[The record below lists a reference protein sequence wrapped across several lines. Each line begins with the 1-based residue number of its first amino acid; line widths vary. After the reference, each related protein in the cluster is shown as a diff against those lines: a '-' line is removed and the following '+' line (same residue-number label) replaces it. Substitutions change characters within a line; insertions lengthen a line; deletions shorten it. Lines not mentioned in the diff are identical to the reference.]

1 MKQIPDFSPRTPPS
15 IHAHYHTNMYTMA
28 TQGVILQLF
37 YKQRQKPNNNGP
49 KPITRSLG
57 SKPSS
62 LGEVDTRHR
71 NKVYLRRVL
80 TSTLECVEGKKREVV
95 LQTFPLSSTLPP
107 KVRTLPLS
115 LSLPSAMQ
123 KVSKLTRTHA
133 YRHVHTEKYHSDLE
147 CSHAGFV

>member
-1 MKQIPDFSPRTPPS
+1 MKQIPHFSPRTPPS

-49 KPITRSLG
+49 KPTTRSLG

-107 KVRTLPLS
+107 ESENSPLIS
-115 LSLPSAMQ
+115 FAPQCNAESVKTDPHPRIQA
-123 KVSKLTRTHA
+123 RTH
-133 YRHVHTEKYHSDLE
+133 RKISQWPWM
-147 CSHAGFV
+147 